1 MKSESASDQIRN
13 MRPSLKNG
21 LPANFYTLGY
31 QSHTPSSMAA
41 LLAGHKVRVLVDV
54 RQNPVSRKRGFS
66 KAHLEQ
72 SISNLGITYLHC
84 PELGTPPPIRE
95 IYLSTGNITKA
106 LTQYEKYLRARN
118 GRVLVLLRKVKKER
132 FCLLCLEADHSRC
145 HRSIIAQVLTEMT
158 GCKPIHLN

>member
-1 MKSESASDQIRN
+1 MS
-13 MRPSLKNG
+13 PSTKRG
-21 LPANFYTLGY
+21 LPANFYTIGY
-31 QSHTPSSMAA
+31 QAHTLSTMAD
-41 LLAGHKVRVLVDV
+41 LLAGHKVGVLVDV

-66 KAHLEQ
+66 KAQLEK

-84 PELGTPPPIRE
+84 PELGTPPLIRE
-95 IYLSTGNITKA
+95 IYLSTGNVMKA

-118 GRVLVLLRKVKKER
+118 GRVLVLLQKVKKQR